1 VEILFVAGFAPIVS
15 DPTAGVGFYRDT
27 LGLPLETVSG
37 NYVAVDGFGGTRHLG
52 VWPIA
57 DAAQSCF
64 GLDEWPPGI
73 KVPQASIEFE
83 VANEVA
89 VGDAAEELLAAGH
102 ELIHRKRVEPWGQV
116 IARLLGPDG
125 LLIGIC
131 HCPWMHPA
139 AQ

>member
-1 VEILFVAGFAPIVS
+1 M
-15 DPTAGVGFYRDT
+15 
-27 LGLPLETVSG
+27 ETVSG

-52 VWPIA
+52 VWPLA

-89 VGDAAEELLAAGH
+89 VGAAAEESHALSGRSNVDYVGGADGVGCAVFGGH
-102 ELIHRKRVEPWGQV
+102 E
-116 IARLLGPDG
+116 
-125 LLIGIC
+125 
-131 HCPWMHPA
+131 
-139 AQ
+139 